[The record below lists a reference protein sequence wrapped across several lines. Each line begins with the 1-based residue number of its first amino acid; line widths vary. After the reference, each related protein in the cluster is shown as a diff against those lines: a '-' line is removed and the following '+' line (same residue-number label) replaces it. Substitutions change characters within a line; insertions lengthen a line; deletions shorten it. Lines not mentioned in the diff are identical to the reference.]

1 MWYIVSYTVLMLF
14 STCFIPQTVAEG
26 ATTDGV
32 IAGTDTNPING
43 GIILDGSVTGT
54 PEGVSRLNRA
64 LQTAPIIETAG
75 PRVLGKI

>member
-1 MWYIVSYTVLMLF
+1 M
-14 STCFIPQTVAEG
+14 AEG

-43 GIILDGSVTGT
+43 GIILDGTVTGT

-64 LQTAPIIETAG
+64 LQTAPVIETAG

>member
-1 MWYIVSYTVLMLF
+1 MFHS
-14 STCFIPQTVAEG
+14 SKTVAEG

-64 LQTAPIIETAG
+64 LQTAPVIETAG